1 MTVTEIPEAWA
12 EEPPAEPA
20 RQDSSTF
27 REAGRPVIATPTRPQ
42 PNLCRSRGFRQ
53 RVGLERSYHSLEC
66 CPTSRVI
73 GTCTFQEVDSIQE
86 ALNVGAVSCLVK
98 NVCADEMAS
107 TIRSASR

>member
-1 MTVTEIPEAWA
+1 
-12 EEPPAEPA
+12 
-20 RQDSSTF
+20 
-27 REAGRPVIATPTRPQ
+27 
-42 PNLCRSRGFRQ
+42 
-53 RVGLERSYHSLEC
+53 
-66 CPTSRVI
+66 VI